1 MSLEQ
6 ENKFN
11 SHISPLFI
19 IPHLKLQVLDWKDKK
34 KKLLDLMNECIPNT
48 SPLLKTSFSN
58 EVENQNE
65 TIRDIFEEE
74 LDYMKQSFGFNYY
87 QIKQSWFQ
95 EQTRNMFHPIHDHF
109 GPSMMMSS
117 VCYIDY
123 DSSEHTATQF
133 ISPFLDSLS
142 YSYLY
147 FTPEVSEGTIIFFPS
162 NVLHQSLPNISDK
175 SRKIVSFNLEIK

>member
-1 MSLEQ
+1 MSLEK

-11 SHISPLFI
+11 SNISPLFI

-34 KKLLDLMNECIPNT
+34 KKLLDLMDKCVLSA
-48 SPLLKTSFSN
+48 SPLLKTTFSN
-58 EVENQNE
+58 EVGDQNKL
-65 TIRDIFEEE
+65 IGDIFQEE
-74 LDYMKQSFGFNYY
+74 LDYMKQSFGFNDY

-95 EQTRNMFHPIHDHF
+95 EQKRNMFHPMHDHF

-123 DSSEHTATQF
+123 NSSEHTATQF

-175 SRKIVSFNLEIK
+175 SRKIVSFNLELK

>member
-1 MSLEQ
+1 MNLERG
-6 ENKFN
+6 NKFN
-11 SHISPLFI
+11 SNISPLFI
-19 IPHLKLQVLDWKDKK
+19 IPHLKLQVIDWKYKK
-34 KKLLDLMNECIPNT
+34 KKLLDLMNECVLSE

-58 EVENQNE
+58 EIENQNKSIE
-65 TIRDIFEEE
+65 DIFEEE
-74 LDYMKQSFGFNYY
+74 LNYMKESFGFNDC

-95 EQTRNMFHPIHDHF
+95 EQKRNMFHPTHDHF
-109 GPSMMMSS
+109 GPNMMMSS

-147 FTPEVSEGTIIFFPS
+147 HTPEVSEGTIIFFPS

-175 SRKIVSFNLEIK
+175 SRKIVSFNLELK